1 MGVNNMVQM
10 SDSEKEIMQIIWS
23 NGGSIFIS
31 DLLNIL
37 EKNNKSWK
45 RTTVSTFIKRLIDK
59 EFIKTKKFGNMNK
72 YIAVISENEY
82 LSKQAK
88 SFVNNVF
95 GGSVKNLLSS
105 LYGQEEI
112 ASKDIKE
119 LQDFWDKGKEKM
131 E

>member
-1 MGVNNMVQM
+1 MVQM

>member
-1 MGVNNMVQM
+1 MVQM

-59 EFIKTKKFGNMNK
+59 EFIKTQKFGNMNK

-82 LSKQAK
+82 LSNQAK
-88 SFVNNVF
+88 NFVNNVF

-112 ASKDIKE
+112 VSKDIKE
-119 LQDFWDKGKEKM
+119 LQDFWDKGKEEMK
-131 E
+131 

>member
-59 EFIKTKKFGNMNK
+59 EFIKTQKFGNMNK

-119 LQDFWDKGKEKM
+119 LRDFWDKGKEEMK
-131 E
+131 

>member
-1 MGVNNMVQM
+1 MVQM

-59 EFIKTKKFGNMNK
+59 EFIKTQKFGNMNK

-119 LQDFWDKGKEKM
+119 LRDFWDKGKEEMK
-131 E
+131 